1 MIGTAIEDLIYI
13 KPDTM
18 YVGTSTPSIEGEWFG
33 VPEFLEML
41 KSEESKRVTPTGPDA
56 ETCVGMGCKF
66 YSSGKPGL
74 LRHVSKAPG
83 ANQFGITYDPTS
95 PTKWR
100 GVSDHGLYMDTK
112 GNVRPTIPRGT
123 KVKFK
128 DRDPFYNMTL
138 IANGK
143 PSGQIN
149 DTEMTDQ
156 HIMRYFDFGRESDP
170 PIDI

>member
-1 MIGTAIEDLIYI
+1 
-13 KPDTM
+13 
-18 YVGTSTPSIEGEWFG
+18 VGTSTPSIEGRWFG

-41 KSEESKRVTPTGPDA
+41 KSEELKTVTPAGP
-56 ETCVGMGCKF
+56 E
-66 YSSGKPGL
+66 L

-83 ANQFGITYDPTS
+83 VNQFGITYDPTS

-112 GNVRPTIPRGT
+112 GNVKPTIPRGT

-128 DRDPFYNMTL
+128 DEDPFYNMTL
-138 IANGK
+138 ITNGK
-143 PSGQIN
+143 PSGHIN

-156 HIMRYFDFGRESDP
+156 HIMRYFDFDRESDP